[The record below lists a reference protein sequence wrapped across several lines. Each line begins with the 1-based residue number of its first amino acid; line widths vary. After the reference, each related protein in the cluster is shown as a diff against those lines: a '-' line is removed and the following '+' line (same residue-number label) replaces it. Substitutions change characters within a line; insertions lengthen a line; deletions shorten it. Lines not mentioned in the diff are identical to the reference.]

1 MTLRPL
7 IGIVG
12 SGGAYGRWL
21 RIFFQTRMGLEVI
34 GHDPVDAASQTP
46 EELLERADVLLFSA
60 PIRHTPALIERYAR
74 RSAGREKGR
83 DPYGESCCKRRVA
96 KVDGGNGIGIGA
108 EAEEC

>member
-1 MTLRPL
+1 MTLRPR

-21 RIFFQTRMGLEVI
+21 RSFFQTRMGLEVI

-60 PIRHTPALIERYAR
+60 PIRHTATLIGDYVRQ
-74 RSAGREKGR
+74 SAGRESGR
-83 DPYGESCCKRRVA
+83 LVPLSLDGSRQPDRR
-96 KVDGGNGIGIGA
+96 
-108 EAEEC
+108 